1 MFSYTGIVLITAIL
15 LSLLPTVRTVPDL
28 SQQEWIRLDEDLQL
42 LAGNLHH
49 DLGTGGKLPHHAA
62 NEYSDFLLKIRK
74 ERDRTAKVKK
84 HEDLYRKNFFKFAK
98 QATNGTIDNPNVGPT
113 YSRET
118 ANIYYPAKYSHIVP
132 IDPVKLFWFPKVTSA
147 TIDMT

>member
-42 LAGNLHH
+42 LHH

-98 QATNGTIDNPNVGPT
+98 QATNGTIDNPIQLLDLPIPGRQPT
-113 YSRET
+113 YT
-118 ANIYYPAKYSHIVP
+118 TLLNILTLYQLIQSNYFGSQ
-132 IDPVKLFWFPKVTSA
+132 KLHLLP
-147 TIDMT
+147 